1 MAEKF
6 ELASQAWFDEIFRLF
21 TEVARR
27 HPHVKF
33 SVCEVFTNVPARLNP
48 DAEGK
53 IAWYGYLENGKA
65 DLHMGEVEPSAV
77 DVKNI
82 ADWES
87 TVPLAR
93 AHIDLTTPEGIA
105 AYTKMT
111 EDAFASGKLQRFG
124 DRTKVPMELIGIHNA
139 IAAKTA

>member
-6 ELASQAWFDEIFRLF
+6 ELASPAWFDEIFRLF
-21 TEVARR
+21 REAAAA
-27 HPHVKF
+27 HPDVTF
-33 SVCEVFTNVPARLNP
+33 SVCEVFTGVPARLNP
-48 DAEGK
+48 DREGK
-53 IAWYGYLENGKA
+53 IAWYGYLKNGKA
-65 DLHMGEVEPSAV
+65 DLHMGEVDADAV

-93 AHIDLTTPEGIA
+93 AHIDLTTPEGVA
-105 AYTKMT
+105 AYMKMT
-111 EDAFASGKLQRFG
+111 EDAAASGKLQRFG
-124 DRTKVPMELIGIHNA
+124 DRTKVPMQLIGIHNA